1 MAEWKYCLLFL
12 LLLGIAA
19 GPAVAHP
26 PSGVT
31 LVYSEQN
38 GEVAMTVNHSVSD
51 PSTHYIIEVTI
62 RKNGETVIGEFYTG
76 QPSEDTFTFRY
87 PIILTPGDEIV
98 ATAECN
104 IGGSGTARFLMPGQ
118 TVPAPSGPD
127 TVPRYVYHAV
137 LMVTGIL
144 CIIASGLI
152 PVYGK
157 RITGWYRLHVVTAA
171 IGSIL
176 VIPALFLVFRISYLS
191 LSPSAFAIHVILGL
205 LLLLTLLATIVLS
218 LIRNRMGPR
227 KRLFRSAHIWMGRVF
242 IILMVVNVITGLTAV
257 GVL

>member
-51 PSTHYIIEVTI
+51 PSTHYIGEVTI
-62 RKNGETVIGEFYTG
+62 RKNGETVIGEVYTG
-76 QPSEDTFTFRY
+76 QPSEDTFTYRY

-104 IGGSGTARFLMPGQ
+104 IGDREPPGFLCPGRPS
-118 TVPAPSGPD
+118 PASGPD
-127 TVPRYVYHAV
+127 TVPQLYHAV

-152 PVYGK
+152 PVYG
-157 RITGWYRLHVVTAA
+157 REL
-171 IGSIL
+171 
-176 VIPALFLVFRISYLS
+176 PA
-191 LSPSAFAIHVILGL
+191 G
-205 LLLLTLLATIVLS
+205 IVS
-218 LIRNRMGPR
+218 T
-227 KRLFRSAHIWMGRVF
+227 S
-242 IILMVVNVITGLTAV
+242 
-257 GVL
+257 

>member
-1 MAEWKYCLLFL
+1 MVELKFCMFFL
-12 LLLGIAA
+12 LLICIAA
-19 GPAVAHP
+19 GPAAAHP

-51 PSTHYIIEVTI
+51 PSTHYISEVTI
-62 RKNGETVIGEFYTG
+62 RKNGETVIGEGYTG
-76 QPSEDTFTFRY
+76 QPSGDTFTYRY
-87 PIILTPGDEIV
+87 PIILNPGDEIV

-127 TVPRYVYHAV
+127 TMPRYLYHAI

-157 RITGWYRLHVVTAA
+157 RIAGWYRLHVVTAA

-176 VIPALFLVFRISYLS
+176 VIPALFLVFRVSYLS
-191 LSPSAFAIHVILGL
+191 VSPSAFTLHVILGIL
-205 LLLLTLLATIVLS
+205 LLVSLLAAIILS

-227 KRLFRSAHIWMGRVF
+227 KRLVRSAHIWMGRAF
-242 IILMVVNVITGLTAV
+242 IILMVVNVISGLVAV

>member
-1 MAEWKYCLLFL
+1 MVERTCCILLI
-12 LLLGIAA
+12 LLLGIVVSPAA
-19 GPAVAHP
+19 AHP

-31 LVYSEQN
+31 LVYNEEE
-38 GEVAMTVNHSVSD
+38 GELAMTVVHGVSD
-51 PSTHYIIEVTI
+51 PSSHYIGEVTM
-62 RKNGETVIGEFYTG
+62 RKNGETVIGEVYTG
-76 QPSEDTFTFRY
+76 QPSGDTFTYRY
-87 PIILTPGDEIV
+87 PIILNPGDEIV

-118 TVPAPSGPD
+118 TVPALSGPD
-127 TVPRYVYHAV
+127 NVPRYLYHAV

-144 CIIASGLI
+144 CIVASGLI

-157 RITGWYRLHVVTAA
+157 RIVGWYRLHVVTAA

-176 VIPALFLVFRISYLS
+176 VIPALFMVFQASYLS
-191 LSPSAFAIHVILGL
+191 LSSSAFAIHVILGL
-205 LLLLTLLATIVLS
+205 LLLLTLIAAIVLS

-227 KRLFRSAHIWMGRVF
+227 KHLFRSAHIWMGRAF
-242 IILMVVNVITGLTAV
+242 IILMVVNVIIGLVAV

>member
-127 TVPRYVYHAV
+127 TMPRYLYHAI

-157 RITGWYRLHVVTAA
+157 RIAG
-171 IGSIL
+171 
-176 VIPALFLVFRISYLS
+176 
-191 LSPSAFAIHVILGL
+191 
-205 LLLLTLLATIVLS
+205 
-218 LIRNRMGPR
+218 
-227 KRLFRSAHIWMGRVF
+227 
-242 IILMVVNVITGLTAV
+242 
-257 GVL
+257 